1 MPKCEACAH
10 YVKEWAPY
18 IKRYVMTCELPK
30 RNKRCEGNFINKEE
44 SNGDTDRN

>member
-30 RNKRCEGNFINKEE
+30 RNKRCEGNFVNKEDNDD
-44 SNGDTDRN
+44 SNRNA